1 MNKGILM
8 AATIAAAALGASAQG
23 IAPTEEKGP
32 VIEVKTTEG
41 DFQLVLYNDTPL
53 HEANFLKLVKEG
65 VYDGLLF
72 HRVINEFMV
81 QAGDP
86 SSKNAEAGVLLG
98 DNDGNYTVPAEFR
111 YPARF
116 HKRGALAA
124 ARIGDAENPERAS
137 SAYQFYVVEGRKYT
151 AGQLA
156 AMEAKQTDKAR
167 EAYFKKVTLENRG
180 EIEPLLKEAREA
192 ADSTARTAAVQKLDA
207 IRDRLVDETVKAVP
221 EVRIPDNIKQV
232 YMTEGGTPHLDGA
245 YTVFGEVIQGMDTI
259 DRIQKVE
266 TDKNDRPLKDVRILS
281 MKVLRE

>member
-1 MNKGILM
+1 M
-8 AATIAAAALGASAQG
+8 AAVITASAFGASAQT

-41 DFQLVLYNDTPL
+41 DFQLVLYKDTPL

-65 VYDGLLF
+65 IYDGVLF

-86 SSKNAEAGVLLG
+86 SSKTAEPGKLLG

-111 YPARF
+111 YPTRF

-124 ARIGDAENPERAS
+124 ARIGDDENPERAS
-137 SAYQFYVVEGRKYT
+137 SAYQFYVVEGRKFT
-151 AGQLA
+151 AAQLE

-167 EAYFKKVTLENRG
+167 QAYFKKITLENRA
-180 EIEPLLKEAREA
+180 EIEPLLKQAQEA
-192 ADSTARTAAVQKLDA
+192 ADSTVRNEVNEKLNA
-207 IRDRLVDETVKAVP
+207 LRDKLVEQTIKAVP
-221 EVRIPDNIKQV
+221 DVHIPDSIRQV

-245 YTVFGEVIQGMDTI
+245 YTVFGEVIKGMETI

-266 TDKNDRPLKDVRILS
+266 TDSNDRPVSDVRIIS